1 MPASDHFTTTFPH
14 SFFNIASHFF
24 LRYPNPSS
32 RHVISVDT
40 IHSAVTNGKLYT
52 TRILLKR
59 ESAESSEWIRRMIGK
74 GEGYVLEQ
82 SIIDPANKT
91 IETYIRNLSF
101 PRIMLVEE
109 NQLYKLDNETQM
121 LVESDVKVTSSLRF
135 LTRRIEEYGLQRWKN
150 AFEPVKKSPTYYTK
164 V

>member
-1 MPASDHFTTTFPH
+1 M
-14 SFFNIASHFF
+14 
-24 LRYPNPSS
+24 
-32 RHVISVDT
+32 
-40 IHSAVTNGKLYT
+40 
-52 TRILLKR
+52 
-59 ESAESSEWIRRMIGK
+59 
-74 GEGYVLEQ
+74 EQ

-150 AFEPVKKSPTYYTK
+150 AFEPVKKSPTLLHQSLTVQRAGLGLDGSLSK
-164 V
+164 H